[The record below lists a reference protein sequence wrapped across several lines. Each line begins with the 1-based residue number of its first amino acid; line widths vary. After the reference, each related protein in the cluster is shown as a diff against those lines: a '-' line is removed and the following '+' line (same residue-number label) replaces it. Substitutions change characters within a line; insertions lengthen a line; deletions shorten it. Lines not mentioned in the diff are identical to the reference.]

1 MKKLVVS
8 TFILYLMSISL
19 YLKAGD
25 NRAGILGILKH
36 LPWNLTP
43 VILDY
48 MSLNYINNVSEVNNI
63 HNDAINNDK
72 TLEVLEKEFFKRA
85 FLSHEAPIKQIISSS
100 TDDQLRDWLGAFT
113 DNQVLV
119 ESVMKRR
126 LADSFYAHF
135 YFNISQLMTKCKTY
149 NPITKAII
157 QHEGWVDSAKFSADD
172 RHVLTINSNVSIND
186 TAKIYSLG
194 KTVHGKQKP
203 PLNMKG
209 GSIRPTS
216 APMAEIW

>member
-19 YLKAGD
+19 YLKADD

-48 MSLNYINNVSEVNNI
+48 MSLNYINHVSEVNNI

-85 FLSHEAPIKQIISSS
+85 FLSHEAPRKQIIS
-100 TDDQLRDWLGAFT
+100 
-113 DNQVLV
+113 
-119 ESVMKRR
+119 
-126 LADSFYAHF
+126 
-135 YFNISQLMTKCKTY
+135 
-149 NPITKAII
+149 
-157 QHEGWVDSAKFSADD
+157 
-172 RHVLTINSNVSIND
+172 
-186 TAKIYSLG
+186 
-194 KTVHGKQKP
+194 
-203 PLNMKG
+203 
-209 GSIRPTS
+209 
-216 APMAEIW
+216 